1 MDTNT
6 TTGLIIAAGA
16 GTRLNSTAKTP
27 KPLRKVSGLPLLKR
41 IILTAHRGGLKRIVI
56 VVGFQKERIMA
67 YVKKNK
73 WPVAIE
79 FVDNPDWKRSNG
91 LSVLAAKDVIKEN
104 FVLMMSDHIFDPQTL
119 TNLVAHG
126 LGPLKACLAVDYKTH
141 QIFDK
146 DDATKVLVKD
156 NKIVAIEKALVTYN
170 AIDTGLFLLSPSI
183 FKALDDAKKD
193 GDASLSDGIRT
204 LSNNGEMGVFDIG
217 GAFWQDVDTPESL
230 KQAERVLINA
240 CRKPTD
246 GIISRNFNRHIST
259 AISRHLVKL
268 PLSANQFTFFVLFM
282 GLACGYLASVG
293 TYTTYL
299 VAGILFKLTSILD
312 GVDGELSKL
321 RLTSSKF
328 GQWLDTICDN
338 LTYIV
343 FILGTIINL
352 YTQKYVY
359 SHILTGSAAFGL
371 IMALGIIFWYV
382 LHYSDSGSLLAIQKA
397 FDTRKDL
404 TLFSKIFF
412 KAHFA
417 IKRDFFSVVF
427 LVFAILGKPQWV
439 LFSTA
444 LAMNLTWITI
454 LQQEISSR
462 KRKKL
467 QQPTE
472 A

>member
-1 MDTNT
+1 MT

-41 IILTAHRGGLKRIVI
+41 IILTAHRGGLKKVVI

-67 YVKKNK
+67 YVRKNK
-73 WPVAIE
+73 WPVEVE
-79 FVDNPDWKRSNG
+79 FVDNPDWKKSNG

-119 TNLVAHG
+119 TDLVAHG
-126 LGPLKACLAVDYKTH
+126 LGSLKACLAVDYKTH

-146 DDATKVLVKD
+146 DDATKVLVK
-156 NKIVAIEKALVTYN
+156 NEKIADIGKTLVEYN
-170 AIDTGLFLLSPSI
+170 AIDTGLFLLSPHI
-183 FKALDDAKKD
+183 FTALENAKKD

-204 LSNNGEMGVFDIG
+204 LSDSGAMGVFDIG
-217 GAFWQDVDTPESL
+217 EAFWQDVDTPESL

-240 CRKPTD
+240 CRKSTD
-246 GIISRNFNRHIST
+246 GIVSRNFNRHVST

-268 PLSANQFTFFVLFM
+268 PISANQFTFFVLFL

-343 FILGTIINL
+343 FIFGTVVGL
-352 YTQKYVY
+352 YQQEYIYRHV
-359 SHILTGSAAFGL
+359 LTGSAVFGL
-371 IMALGIIFWYV
+371 VAALGIIFWYV
-382 LHYSDSGSLLAIQKA
+382 LRYSDSGSLLAIQKA

-444 LAMNLTWITI
+444 LAMNLTWITV
-454 LQQEISSR
+454 LQQELYSK
-462 KRKKL
+462 KRKKSEEL
-467 QQPTE
+467 K
-472 A
+472 AA